1 MPHFLQTAFLGG
13 LIAIAI
19 PILIHLFFR
28 LKTKRVELGTIRF
41 LRIVLE
47 ENARRRKVMRWL
59 LLALRMAF
67 VALLVGLFA
76 RPYFSAAETGGAKE
90 LLVILIDQSATMQLK
105 GERGR
110 LIEQAVSEAKKLVE
124 SAGPGTKFELAFF
137 DHQVRPLTMTSESE
151 NATRDNVLERLQTP
165 KSSFGATNYGSAIAW
180 ARDICVKA
188 PAGRKQLHLFTDLQ
202 RSGLDWT
209 DVEAMPA
216 DVTSYLHD
224 FGNPVV
230 NNVAVIEIRT
240 PRPWIRP
247 GETTTVKTSIQ
258 HGGAFTLTEI
268 PIVMEIGRLDDRETK
283 SGESSPGSSMLP
295 TQTTDFSKL
304 AERITKRERVKLEP
318 GSTISLDFELP
329 PLSEGLWQGRI
340 VVEYDDDLAFD
351 NQRFFAIA
359 AKPAYKVLVLNGGD
373 HNSSITSETY
383 FVEAAL
389 RLANEGE
396 AFSES
401 PFDPAVVVFDNESSL
416 PNLSRFD
423 AVILSNVADLKAESA
438 EKLASFVRGGGGLLV
453 FTGEKVNARST
464 DTLTNVGLNVGVIGD
479 TKSTVDLPF
488 RLAKWD
494 TSHPVLQPLS
504 DPQHGD
510 LRRLIFAAYTQVTPS
525 LDANTLVEFGTGHP
539 AVLERHVGDG
549 TVLWVTISCG
559 RDWSDWS
566 RSRLF
571 LPLLHQMLGY
581 EVGMTQGGRVRS
593 KFIDTEMKD
602 DQEDLRTQDAKA
614 GKSQNQTPENATNA
628 SPSIPGVFQFQRYAD
643 VVNTSPRESDVER
656 CNRQEFEDRFA
667 MKFVD
672 DEGSSNRQNALKTNV
687 EFQRDEIWHWV
698 ACALLAVILLEG
710 FVGNRTTA

>member
-1 MPHFLQTAFLGG
+1 M
-13 LIAIAI
+13 
-19 PILIHLFFR
+19 
-28 LKTKRVELGTIRF
+28 
-41 LRIVLE
+41 
-47 ENARRRKVMRWL
+47 
-59 LLALRMAF
+59 
-67 VALLVGLFA
+67 
-76 RPYFSAAETGGAKE
+76 
-90 LLVILIDQSATMQLK
+90 
-105 GERGR
+105 
-110 LIEQAVSEAKKLVE
+110 
-124 SAGPGTKFELAFF
+124 
-137 DHQVRPLTMTSESE
+137 
-151 NATRDNVLERLQTP
+151 
-165 KSSFGATNYGSAIAW
+165 
-180 ARDICVKA
+180 
-188 PAGRKQLHLFTDLQ
+188 
-202 RSGLDWT
+202 
-209 DVEAMPA
+209 
-216 DVTSYLHD
+216 
-224 FGNPVV
+224 
-230 NNVAVIEIRT
+230 
-240 PRPWIRP
+240 
-247 GETTTVKTSIQ
+247 
-258 HGGAFTLTEI
+258 
-268 PIVMEIGRLDDRETK
+268 
-283 SGESSPGSSMLP
+283 
-295 TQTTDFSKL
+295 
-304 AERITKRERVKLEP
+304 
-318 GSTISLDFELP
+318 
-329 PLSEGLWQGRI
+329 
-340 VVEYDDDLAFD
+340 
-351 NQRFFAIA
+351 
-359 AKPAYKVLVLNGGD
+359 
-373 HNSSITSETY
+373 
-383 FVEAAL
+383 
-389 RLANEGE
+389 
-396 AFSES
+396 
-401 PFDPAVVVFDNESSL
+401 
-416 PNLSRFD
+416 
-423 AVILSNVADLKAESA
+423 
-438 EKLASFVRGGGGLLV
+438 
-453 FTGEKVNARST
+453 
-464 DTLTNVGLNVGVIGD
+464 GVIGD